1 MIELNNGNFIVA
13 RTKAASKLNVI
24 VYMNPTD
31 PDDFY
36 IQQRYKKIGDEI
48 IVNWLNHKREIL
60 NYVPSVESYISVV
73 GI

>member
-1 MIELNNGNFIVA
+1 MIEINNGTFVVA
-13 RTKAASKLNVI
+13 RTKAASKLNVV

-36 IQQRYKKIGDEI
+36 IQQRYKKIGGEI
-48 IVNWLNHKREIL
+48 IVNWLNPKREIL